1 MRAKRATFTIWVD
14 KSSIKMP
21 FWLENLR
28 LAVKQCYQTADRSVK
43 FKWDIFDDFQTMWN
57 SCKTFFEARSLS
69 INKKRSPRRVHPC
82 LFLSRQFLQ
91 STLRGVVK
99 YLSSWM
105 KTQVAYSSCCFLLS
119 FLFRRGILPS
129 FLFSFVL
136 KKVGR
141 FRVSYGKEIIGGLFQ
156 DNLWTW

>member
-1 MRAKRATFTIWVD
+1 MYQLYIWGWLFRRQRIRGIPVRPQCLKIAKMSHSTMRAKRATFIV
-14 KSSIKMP
+14 
-21 FWLENLR
+21 R
-28 LAVKQCYQTADRSVK
+28 LPDRSILIGQKLVENDRIVK
-43 FKWDIFDDFQTMWN
+43 PKWDILDNFQTMWN

-119 FLFRRGILPS
+119 FLFRRGFFLPFFFPLS
-129 FLFSFVL
+129 
-136 KKVGR
+136 
-141 FRVSYGKEIIGGLFQ
+141 
-156 DNLWTW
+156 